1 MAERIGSPRD
11 AASTLFNLPGYRV
24 IAVGEE
30 PSAGR
35 WVDLEIEGE
44 PCCSVCGV
52 PGVRVHSSRS
62 QRIRDI
68 PVGGEVTAIWRK
80 HRWFGDNTA
89 CSKKTFSE
97 ASAQV
102 PAYARSTGRLREA
115 LVAAATT
122 SGRAAREVATAF
134 SVSWWLVQTTLTA
147 AAALITAV
155 DTMVV
160 RRIGIDEDRF
170 RRVRYFRLPTGRW
183 RRHEPWM
190 STIVDLDTGRVLGV
204 VEGRSNTGV
213 GAWLAAR
220 TPGWREQVEV
230 VAIDPSAA
238 FAKAIRTN
246 LPAAAISVDAFHLV
260 KLANDTL
267 TAVRQRLS
275 QHNNGR
281 RGRSADPSWANRRR
295 LLRGADTLSPGGWT
309 RLKATFATDDPTGQ
323 LAATWGVKEQ
333 LRRLLAC
340 TSLTD
345 AHEEKMRLGHYVQ
358 VADMAETDRLW
369 NTLCRWWPA
378 IEVLLI
384 TGVTNA
390 RTEAANTSIKN
401 IKRTARG
408 FRNEHHYTARILLTS
423 AARSAA

>member
-1 MAERIGSPRD
+1 LRPNPQVSDPLQRHKSP
-11 AASTLFNLPGYRV
+11 T
-24 IAVGEE
+24 
-30 PSAGR
+30 AGR

-44 PCCSVCGV
+44 PHFSGCGV
-52 PGVRVHSSRS
+52 RGVRVHSSRS
-62 QRIRDI
+62 QRVRDI
-68 PVGGEVTAIWRK
+68 PVGGEVSAIWRK
-80 HRWFGDNTA
+80 RRRFCDNTA
-89 CSKKTFSE
+89 CGKRTFSE
-97 ASAQV
+97 ATAQV

-115 LVAAATT
+115 LVAAVTT
-122 SGRAAREVATAF
+122 SGRAASEVAAAF

-147 AAALITAV
+147 AAALITDV

-160 RRIGIDEDRF
+160 RRIGIDEHRF
-170 RRVRYFRLPTGRW
+170 RRVRYFRLPTGKW

-204 VEGRSNTGV
+204 VDGRNNTGV
-213 GAWLAAR
+213 GTWLAAR
-220 TPGWREQVEV
+220 PAVWRERIEV

-238 FAKAIRTN
+238 FAKAIRIN
-246 LPAAAISVDAFHLV
+246 LPAAAISVDAFHLI

-267 TAVRQRLS
+267 TTVRQRLS
-275 QHNNGR
+275 QQNNHR
-281 RGRSADPSWANRRR
+281 RGRVADPSWANRRL
-295 LLRGADTLSPGGWT
+295 LLRGADTLSPSGWT
-309 RLKATFATDDPTGQ
+309 RLKTTFATDDPTRE
-323 LAATWGVKEQ
+323 LAAAWGVKEQ

-358 VADMAETDRLW
+358 VADMADTDRLW
-369 NTLCRWWPA
+369 NTLYRWWPA

-390 RTEAANTSIKN
+390 KTEAANTGIKN

>member
-1 MAERIGSPRD
+1 VS
-11 AASTLFNLPGYRV
+11 
-24 IAVGEE
+24 
-30 PSAGR
+30 
-35 WVDLEIEGE
+35 
-44 PCCSVCGV
+44 
-52 PGVRVHSSRS
+52 
-62 QRIRDI
+62 
-68 PVGGEVTAIWRK
+68 
-80 HRWFGDNTA
+80 
-89 CSKKTFSE
+89 
-97 ASAQV
+97 
-102 PAYARSTGRLREA
+102 AYARSTGRLREA
-115 LVAAATT
+115 LVAAVTT
-122 SGRAAREVATAF
+122 SGRAASEVAAAF
-134 SVSWWLVQTTLTA
+134 SVSWWLVQRTLTA
-147 AAALITAV
+147 AAALITDV
-155 DTMVV
+155 DTVVV
-160 RRIGIDEDRF
+160 RRIGIDEHRF
-170 RRVRYFRLPTGRW
+170 RRVRYFRLPTGAW

-204 VEGRSNTGV
+204 VDGRSNTGV

-220 TPGWREQVEV
+220 TPAWRERIEV

-267 TAVRQRLS
+267 TTVRQRLS
-275 QHNNGR
+275 QQNNQR
-281 RGRSADPSWANRRR
+281 RGRSADPSWANRRL
-295 LLRGADTLSPGGWT
+295 LLRGADTLSPRGWT
-309 RLKATFATDDPTGQ
+309 RLKATFATDDPTRE
-323 LAATWGVKEQ
+323 LAAAWGVKEQ

-345 AHEEKMRLGHYVQ
+345 AHEEKMRLGHYVH

-390 RTEAANTSIKN
+390 KTEAANTSIKN

>member
-35 WVDLEIEGE
+35 WVDLEIDGE
-44 PCCSVCGV
+44 PRCSGCGV
-52 PGVRVHSSRS
+52 IGVRVHSSRS

-68 PVGGEVTAIWRK
+68 PVGGEVSAIWRK
-80 HRWFGDNTA
+80 RRWFCDNTA
-89 CSKKTFSE
+89 CRRRTFSE
-97 ASAQV
+97 ATAQV

-115 LVAAATT
+115 LVAAVTT
-122 SGRAAREVATAF
+122 SGRAASEVAAAF

-147 AAALITAV
+147 AAALISDV
-155 DTMVV
+155 DTMLV
-160 RRIGIDEDRF
+160 RHIGIDEHRF
-170 RRVRYFRLPTGRW
+170 RRVRYFRLPTG
-183 RRHEPWM
+183 
-190 STIVDLDTGRVLGV
+190 
-204 VEGRSNTGV
+204 
-213 GAWLAAR
+213 A
-220 TPGWREQVEV
+220 WRERIEV

-260 KLANDTL
+260 KLANNTL

-275 QHNNGR
+275 HHNNGR
-281 RGRSADPSWANRRR
+281 RGRSADPSWANRRLL
-295 LLRGADTLSPGGWT
+295 LLRGADTLSAGGWT
-309 RLKATFATDDPTGQ
+309 RLKATFATDDPTGE

-345 AHEEKMRLGHYVQ
+345 AHQEKMRLGHYVQ
-358 VADMAETDRLW
+358 VADMTETDRLW

-390 RTEAANTSIKN
+390 KTEAANTSIKN

-423 AARSAA
+423 AARNAA